1 MTDIDPTGAYLPKKD
16 MTAEHLIAL
25 LGAMLI
31 VDGRGI
37 IAGTPGQSSVK
48 LLDGAQFNLETSYFL
63 GQLSANAAKFVADEQ
78 TYNPT
83 GPVQAFAGPVLEADI
98 RQLMRDCPQSI
109 KDAQKIAN
117 R

>member
-1 MTDIDPTGAYLPKKD
+1 
-16 MTAEHLIAL
+16 MTAQHLIAL

-37 IAGTPGQSSVK
+37 IAGTPGQSSAK
-48 LLDGAQFNLETSYFL
+48 LLDGAQFNLQTSAFL
-63 GQLSANAAKFVADEQ
+63 GQLAADAAKFVADEQ

-83 GPVQAFAGPVLEADI
+83 GPVQASAGPVLEADI

-109 KDAQKIAN
+109 KDAQELAN
-117 R
+117 G

>member
-1 MTDIDPTGAYLPKKD
+1 

-37 IAGTPGQSSVK
+37 IAGTPGQSSAK
-48 LLDGAQFNLETSYFL
+48 LLDGAQFNFGTSDTL

-83 GPVQAFAGPVLEADI
+83 GPVQASAGPVLESDI
-98 RQLMRDCPQSI
+98 RQLMRDCPQSV
-109 KDAQKIAN
+109 KDAQEIAN
-117 R
+117 G